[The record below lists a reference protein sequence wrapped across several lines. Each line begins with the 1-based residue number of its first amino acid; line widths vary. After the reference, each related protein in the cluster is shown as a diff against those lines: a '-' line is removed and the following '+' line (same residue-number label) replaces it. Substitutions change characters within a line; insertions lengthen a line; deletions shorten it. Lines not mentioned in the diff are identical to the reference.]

1 MRAARMKPLAFLA
14 LAAGLLSGTAR
25 AQPLVRDPGEPA
37 ARFAGRVLGLER
49 NAAELHAIES
59 AWNGRATIIADF
71 PNGEAREVVAL
82 QQEPDGRYRRLHV
95 TAGEE
100 EGGRAL
106 VAAIG
111 FANADRD
118 ARRELIVILAWQ
130 VRHYDVAGT
139 FYQVRILDDPAPGR
153 DALARLPA
161 AERLFAAGGCD
172 CDRRNGT
179 RERYR
184 FKTIASVRRALRRAG
199 Y

>member
-1 MRAARMKPLAFLA
+1 MKPLAILA
-14 LAAGLLSGTAR
+14 LAAGLLSGAAR
-25 AQPLVRDPGEPA
+25 AQPLVRGPGEPA
-37 ARFAGRVLGLER
+37 TRFAGRVLGLER
-49 NAAELHAIES
+49 NADELRAIES
-59 AWNGRATIIADF
+59 TWNGRPAIFAEF

-82 QQEPDGRYRRLHV
+82 LQAPDGRYRRLHV
-95 TAGEE
+95 TTGEE
-100 EGGRAL
+100 EGGRAF

-118 ARRELIVILAWQ
+118 ARRELVVILTWQ
-130 VRHYDVAGT
+130 IRHCDVAGT
-139 FYQVRILDDPAPGR
+139 LYQVRILDDPAPGR
-153 DALARLPA
+153 DALVRLPA

-172 CDRRNGT
+172 CDRRDGT

>member
-1 MRAARMKPLAFLA
+1 MKLLAILA
-14 LAAGLLSGTAR
+14 LAAGLISGAAR

-49 NAAELHAIES
+49 HGDELHAIES
-59 AWNGRATIIADF
+59 AWNGRPTIFADF

-82 QQEPDGRYRRLHV
+82 MQAPDGRYRRLHV
-95 TAGEE
+95 TTGEE
-100 EGGRAL
+100 EGGRAS

-118 ARRELIVILAWQ
+118 ARRELIVILTWQ

-139 FYQVRILDDPAPGR
+139 LYQVRILDDPAPGL
-153 DALARLPA
+153 DALVRLPA

-172 CDRRNGT
+172 CDRRDGT

>member
-1 MRAARMKPLAFLA
+1 MKPLAILV

-37 ARFAGRVLGLER
+37 GRFAERVLGLER
-49 NAAELHAIES
+49 NADALHAIES
-59 AWNGRATIIADF
+59 AWNGRPTIFADF

-82 QQEPDGRYRRLHV
+82 QQGPDGGYRRLHV
-95 TAGEE
+95 TTGEE
-100 EGGRAL
+100 EGGRAS

-118 ARRELIVILAWQ
+118 ARRELIVILTWQ
-130 VRHYDVAGT
+130 VRHYDVGGT
-139 FYQVRILDDPAPGR
+139 LYQVRILDDLAPGR
-153 DALARLPA
+153 DSLVRLPA
-161 AERLFAAGGCD
+161 AERLFASGGCD
-172 CDRRNGT
+172 CERRDGT

-184 FKTIASVRRALRRAG
+184 FKTIASVQRALRRAG